1 MMGLLDS
8 VFGSDSSS
16 AVPGGNVAK
25 PLIIALLALLASR
38 YMSGGSKE
46 APKDSSGT
54 TGPDVSSP
62 SSASLPD
69 PGTITGGLGGLLKQF
84 QQAGFGDTINS
95 WINTGPNKAVAPA
108 QVSDALGPEI
118 IDMLSQ
124 RTGLPRDQVASI
136 LSQVLPQVVDQLTPD
151 GRLPSQR
158 EVSRLIG

>member
-1 MMGLLDS
+1 MGLLDS

-16 AVPGGNVAK
+16 AVPGGNVTK
-25 PLIIALLALLASR
+25 PLMIALLALLASR

-46 APKDSSGT
+46 APKDSSGS

-95 WINTGPNKAVAPA
+95 WINTGTNKPVAPA

-136 LSQVLPQVVDQLTPD
+136 LSQVLPQIVDQLTPD

-158 EVSRLIG
+158 EVARLIG

>member
-16 AVPGGNVAK
+16 AVPGGNVTK
-25 PLIIALLALLASR
+25 PLMIALLALLASR

-46 APKDSSGT
+46 APKDSSGS

-95 WINTGPNKAVAPA
+95 WINTGPNKPVAPA

-136 LSQVLPQVVDQLTPD
+136 LSQVLPQIVDQLTPD

-158 EVSRLIG
+158 EVARLIG

>member
-16 AVPGGNVAK
+16 AVPGGNVTK
-25 PLIIALLALLASR
+25 PLMIALLALLASR

-46 APKDSSGT
+46 APKDSSGS

-108 QVSDALGPEI
+108 QVSHALGPEI

-136 LSQVLPQVVDQLTPD
+136 LSQVLPQIVDQLTPD

-158 EVSRLIG
+158 EVARLIG